1 MWKNDNVETVKH
13 GFSSE
18 LALKVMVKVS
28 TSKPRSDLGLILKF
42 LTKIHQR
49 NIPSKKKTSK
59 NFTSLIRKIMS
70 HHVIVMHSV
79 LLIGD
84 PVKTGP

>member
-1 MWKNDNVETVKH
+1 M
-13 GFSSE
+13 
-18 LALKVMVKVS
+18 KVS
-28 TSKPRSDLGLILKF
+28 TSKPRSDLDLILKF

-49 NIPSKKKTSK
+49 NIPSKKKKT
-59 NFTSLIRKIMS
+59 FTSLIMKMNS
-70 HHVIVMHSV
+70 HHVIVTHSV